1 MRLQT
6 RDTRLRVHSVTR
18 ASQGGRRALAVP
30 LVEGVEVGLD
40 LEHLACGQVLF
51 WGLRVGARDQGLG
64 VRVQGLDLEH
74 QIVPLEAKP

>member
-40 LEHLACGQVLF
+40 LEHLVWSSIVL
-51 WGLRVGARDQGLG
+51 GIGVGVRDQGSGLG
-64 VRVQGLDLEH
+64 SKAL
-74 QIVPLEAKP
+74 ISSN